1 MDTLFDILIED
12 GAQTHVAVFAMS
24 EPDIALR
31 GRAAVGVIL
40 Q

>member
-12 GAQTHVAVFAMS
+12 DAQTFVAVFAMS
-24 EPDIALR
+24 EPDIELAR
-31 GRAAVGVIL
+31 RAALGLVL